1 MRTVREFAREHALLV
16 PGPIVVAVSGGTDST
31 ALALILAELRA
42 ELGLVLHVAH
52 FDHRARPDAAPGDA
66 AFVADLAN
74 HIGARLRVGRADR
87 APASE
92 DDARRARY
100 EFLRRV
106 GRAVAATAIATGHTR
121 DDQAETVLLHLTR
134 GSGLAGLAG
143 MRPLRDG
150 IVRPLLAIGRAD
162 TAAICAAAG
171 VTARE
176 DATNASLRF
185 ARNRIRLRVLPELER
200 INPRVREALARF
212 AEAAAQTEAASPR
225 GACPA
230 SALDLSALP
239 DGADRQRA
247 LADAWQ
253 AVTGRVLTAA
263 QRSALTR
270 LTSTGAGTRRIDL
283 PGGAAVREYGTLRLG
298 VREDRPAVA
307 GPLPLR
313 RGEPA
318 LWQGWRIALD
328 MPPDGL
334 PHRARVRASDA
345 AGLVVRSRRP
355 GDRLAGGRKKVQ
367 DVLVDA
373 KVPAARRDGWPLVT
387 LNEQVVW
394 IPGITRPPR
403 AGRVPLAAGPV
414 GDDPTP
420 VSGATVGS
428 GPRGQVASM
437 TEARPRGGK
446 RGRG

>member
-1 MRTVREFAREHALLV
+1 MRTVREFARQHALLG
-16 PGPIVVAVSGGTDST
+16 PGPILLAVSGGTDST
-31 ALALILAELRA
+31 ALALILAELRD

-52 FDHRARPDAAPGDA
+52 FDHRTRPDAAPEDA
-66 AFVADLAN
+66 AFVADLAD
-74 HIGARLRVGRADR
+74 HVGARLRVGRADR
-87 APASE
+87 PPASE
-92 DDARRARY
+92 DDARRSRY

-106 GRAVAATAIATGHTR
+106 GREVAARAIATGHTR

-134 GSGLAGLAG
+134 GSGLVGLAG

-150 IVRPLLAIGRAD
+150 IVRPLLGIGRAE
-162 TAAICAAAG
+162 TVAICAAAG

-212 AEAAAQTEAASPR
+212 AQAAAQADAAPPGRAGPR
-225 GACPA
+225 DV
-230 SALDLSALP
+230 LDLSALP
-239 DGADRQRA
+239 DGSDRQRA
-247 LADAWQ
+247 LADAWH

-263 QRSALTR
+263 QRSALSG
-270 LTSTGAGTRRIDL
+270 LASTSAGTRAIDL

-298 VREDRPAVA
+298 VREARQTVA
-307 GPLPLR
+307 GPLALR
-313 RGEPA
+313 RGEA
-318 LWQGWRIALD
+318 AVWGGWRIALD
-328 MPPDGL
+328 LPPDGL
-334 PHRARVRASDA
+334 PHRARVRAAEATS
-345 AGLVVRSRRP
+345 LVVRSRRP

-367 DVLVDA
+367 DVFVDA
-373 KVPAARRDGWPLVT
+373 RVPARRRDGWPLIT

-394 IPGITRPPR
+394 IPGISRPPR
-403 AGRVPLAAGPV
+403 SGRVSIAAGPV

-420 VSGATVGS
+420 VAGSTVGS
-428 GPRGQVASM
+428 GPRGRVASK